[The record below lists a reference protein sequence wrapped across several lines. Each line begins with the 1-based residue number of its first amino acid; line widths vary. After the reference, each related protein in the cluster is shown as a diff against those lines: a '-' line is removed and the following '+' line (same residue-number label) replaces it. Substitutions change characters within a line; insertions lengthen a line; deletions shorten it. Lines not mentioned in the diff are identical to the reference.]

1 MARVA
6 MADEPNARPVSGE
19 IMAGG
24 SSGPSQRM
32 RADAA
37 LDIIDADFTSAHAAP
52 WAATAA
58 PPKPAEAEP
67 PPDAAGM
74 ASLRRSGG
82 LTRGSGAGFQMFG
95 LSLAAFAF
103 WAAGGHA
110 LMPQTWLQA
119 EPLAMVGLSSRLDRS
134 GASPL
139 LVVEGYAVNRS
150 AASLPMRE
158 LAIRVTAADGAAS
171 LYRVGSSGGAIAPGG
186 RFAFASR
193 VPAPKNGVSTVSVA
207 WSD

>member
-6 MADEPNARPVSGE
+6 MADERNARPVSGE
-19 IMAGG
+19 IMAGD
-24 SSGPSQRM
+24 PLPASQRM

-37 LDIIDADFTSAHAAP
+37 LDVIDADFTSAHATP
-52 WAATAA
+52 A
-58 PPKPAEAEP
+58 PPPAVAQTPAEAEP

-82 LTRGSGAGFQMFG
+82 LTRGSGAGFQIVG
-95 LSLAAFAF
+95 LALAAFAF
-103 WAAGGHA
+103 WAGGGHA
-110 LMPQTWLQA
+110 LLPQAWFQA
-119 EPLAMVGLSSRLDRS
+119 EPLAVVGLSSRLDQS
-134 GASPL
+134 GAAPL

-150 AASLPMRE
+150 AASQPMRP

-171 LYRVGSSGGAIAPGG
+171 LYRLGTGGGAIAPGG

-193 VPAPKNGVSTVSVA
+193 VPAPKNGVSAVSVA
-207 WSD
+207 WSE